1 MKYRALVPVKSLKMA
16 KSRLAPYVSQT
27 QREILVLDML
37 HHVLCVLLD
46 SELFERVSVV
56 SADDRVLEQAEMWGA
71 QSLIEEQHGH
81 NQALRAA
88 ALRIKADGVTA
99 LLTISADLPLLSIQE
114 TRSLLEQSV
123 RHDIVL
129 AASKDGTGTNAIL
142 ERPPLAVPYGFGPNS
157 LHRYTKAARQWHLS
171 HTIYHSVGTAFDVD
185 TIDDLHELEILNK
198 STKEIIYDC

>member
-1 MKYRALVPVKSLKMA
+1 MKYRALIPVKSLKMA

-56 SADDRVLEQAEMWGA
+56 SADDRVLEQAEKWGA
-71 QSLIEEQHGH
+71 QSLIEEQRGH
-81 NQALRAA
+81 NQALHGA
-88 ALRIKADGVTA
+88 ALRVKADGVTA

-129 AASKDGTGTNAIL
+129 AASRDGTGTNAIL
-142 ERPPLAVPYGFGPNS
+142 VRPPLAVPYVFGPDS
-157 LHRYTKAARQWHLS
+157 LHRYVKAARQRHLS
-171 HTIYHSVGTAFDVD
+171 HKIYHSIGTSFDVD
-185 TIDDLHELEILNK
+185 TIDDLHELEFLNK
-198 STKEIIYDC
+198 STKEIIYGC

>member
-16 KSRLAPYVSQT
+16 KSRLAPYVSQI

-56 SADDRVLEQAEMWGA
+56 SADDRVLEQAEKWGA

-81 NQALRAA
+81 NQALHTA
-88 ALRIKADGVTA
+88 ALRVKADGVTA

-129 AASKDGTGTNAIL
+129 AASRDGTGTNAIL
-142 ERPPLAVPYGFGPNS
+142 VRPPLALPYLFGPDS
-157 LHRYTKAARQWHLS
+157 LHRYTKAARQRHLS
-171 HTIYHSVGTAFDVD
+171 HRIYHSVGTSFDVD

-198 STKEIIYDC
+198 GTKEIIYGC